1 MFKNLELCHQT
12 TKRRKRTY
20 EDLETLSLE
29 LSYLCIAKYHLR
41 VRTRIVL
48 SNHADGTSTKG
59 AVTEL
64 RDVLL
69 IHIQIENTAMSNDR
83 NQVRLI
89 QANLE
94 DENVTASRILQSTES
109 VTTGCGKID
118 EISSAEDNSAS
129 VTFENRHLH
138 LKGKIPEITA
148 LRKTVLVV
156 H

>member
-1 MFKNLELCHQT
+1 LLELP
-12 TKRRKRTY
+12 
-20 EDLETLSLE
+20 
-29 LSYLCIAKYHLR
+29 YLCIAKYHLCG
-41 VRTRIVL
+41 RTRIVL
-48 SNHADGTSTKG
+48 SNHADGTCTID
-59 AVTEL
+59 AVPEL

-69 IHIQIENTAMSNDR
+69 IHIQIEITAMSNDG

-89 QANLE
+89 QATLE
-94 DENVTASRILQSTES
+94 ALSFTTDQRERDS
-109 VTTGCGKID
+109 VTTNCGKIE
-118 EISSAEDNSAS
+118 EIRRAEDNSSS